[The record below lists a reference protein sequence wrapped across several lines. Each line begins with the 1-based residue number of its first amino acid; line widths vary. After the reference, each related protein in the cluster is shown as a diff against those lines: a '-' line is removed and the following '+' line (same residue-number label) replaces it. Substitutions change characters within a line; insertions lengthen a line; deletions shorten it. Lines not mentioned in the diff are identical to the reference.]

1 MASSVAL
8 PGLNEDETSRL
19 SFSAENGVVFDDEMR
34 NCVVRLIDA
43 IQNPPPAPKAKRKTR
58 RKTKKKTS

>member
-34 NCVVRLIDA
+34 NCVVRLLDA
-43 IQNPPPAPKAKRKTR
+43 LQNPPPAPKISKKR
-58 RKTKKKTS
+58 TKKKTS